1 MAGDYR
7 VYDHKGKSLTGK
19 DSVDRQTATRL
30 FNEEKRKQAGR
41 RGSTPTIVRKG
52 QEKEPSSRK

>member
-19 DSVDRQTATRL
+19 DTVDRQTATRL
-30 FNEEKRKQAGR
+30 FSEAKRKAGR
-41 RGSTPTIVRKG
+41 GEAPTMIRKG
-52 QEKEPSSRK
+52 QEKEPGQ